1 MAAFLRNS
9 NREVFKAIGILIAVL
24 AMLAASNTLA
34 QEVVSTSLCSDAYVL
49 EMVEPERIKALSWQ
63 AGGPLSLAPKPLQSF
78 AGAWVET
85 ETLLALA
92 PAQLVFDAGANV
104 KAGKLA
110 IERGSEAFQL
120 LPASNFAQIDQ
131 NRRHLARFLGKPG
144 QAEIIIDKQNQR
156 IADLASRNHNK
167 SQRLKVL
174 YLTPTLGTAGSDT
187 LVDSAIAVAGGI
199 NLATE
204 YGISGWGQIP
214 LEQLVSNPP
223 DLIVSSFFS
232 AQAHSVL
239 QFRSNHS
246 ILRNLRKQVPV
257 IHLSGALW
265 VCAGPHLITAAELI
279 ANELQQL
286 QGRRPR

>member
-1 MAAFLRNS
+1 MAVFLRNS
-9 NREVFKAIGILIAVL
+9 NRAVFKAIGSLVAVL
-24 AMLAASNTLA
+24 ALFAASNTLA

-49 EMVEPERIKALSWQ
+49 EVVEPERIKALSWQ
-63 AGGPLSLAPKPLQSF
+63 AGSPLSLAPKPLRSL
-78 AGAWVET
+78 AGAWVGP

-92 PAQLVFDAGANV
+92 PARLVFDAGINV

-120 LPASNFAQIDQ
+120 RPASNFAQIDQ
-131 NRRHLARFLGKPG
+131 NRRQLAKFLGRTE
-144 QAEIIIDKQNQR
+144 QAEIIIEKQNQR
-156 IADLASRNHNK
+156 IADLAAKKQSE
-167 SQRLKVL
+167 SGRLKVL
-174 YLTPTLGTAGSDT
+174 YLTPTLGTAGSET
-187 LVDSAIAVAGGI
+187 LVDSAITAAGGI

-214 LEQLVSNPP
+214 LEHLVSNPP

-232 AQAHSVL
+232 AKTHSVL

-257 IHLSGALW
+257 IHISGALW

-279 ANELQQL
+279 ANELEQL
-286 QGRRPR
+286 QGRRP

>member
-1 MAAFLRNS
+1 MAVFLRNS
-9 NREVFKAIGILIAVL
+9 NRSVFRAIGNLVAVL
-24 AMLAASNTLA
+24 ALFATSNTLA
-34 QEVVSTSLCSDAYVL
+34 QGVASTSLCSDAYVL

-63 AGGPLSLAPKPLQSF
+63 AGSPLSLAPKPLQSL
-78 AGAWVET
+78 AGAWVEA

-92 PAQLVFDAGANV
+92 PAQLVFDAGTNV
-104 KAGKLA
+104 KIGKLA
-110 IERGSEAFQL
+110 IERGSEVFQL
-120 LPASNFAQIDQ
+120 LPASNFEQINQ
-131 NRRHLARFLGKPG
+131 NRRNLARFLGKTE
-144 QAEIIIDKQNQR
+144 QAETIIEKQNQR
-156 IADLASRNHNK
+156 IADLAAKKHNE
-167 SQRLKVL
+167 SGRLKVL
-174 YLTPTLGTAGSDT
+174 YLTPTLGTAGSNT
-187 LVDSAIAVAGGI
+187 LVDSAITAAGGI

-214 LEQLVSNPP
+214 LERLISNPP

-232 AQAHSVL
+232 AKTHSVL

-257 IHLSGALW
+257 IHISGALW

-286 QGRRPR
+286 QGRRP